1 MKFNIKDNRQEE
13 IATINGISSINDD
26 AITLAKAVKAGSGF
40 YIKTKEDYGPSIH
53 IESLETAQN
62 MIAAIQKAIELD
74 WIISSKPIKRNI
86 FA

>member
-26 AITLAKAVKAGSGF
+26 AITLAKAVKTGNGF

-62 MIAAIQKAIELD
+62 MIAAIQKAIELN
-74 WIISSKPIKRNI
+74 WVINSNPILRNV
-86 FA
+86 FV